1 MENTPTIILFW
12 IFAVAIAMLAV
23 VSMVVAIVLLTKSKT
38 QGAKQMKVI
47 GNVFFALSILC
58 FIPVLLVAGYIL
70 YIYIG

>member
-12 IFAVAIAMLAV
+12 MFAVAIVMLAV
-23 VSMVVAIVLLTKSKT
+23 VSMIVAIVLLTKSKT